1 MNNFEVLKRSVRPE
15 PVEGLRVCSKY
26 FKVVTVHGSTGC
38 AYAVGANAPYSYG
51 LPLAGTPRTVEFFG
65 LKKMAE
71 RA

>member
-1 MNNFEVLKRSVRPE
+1 MNISEMLKNAVRPE
-15 PVEGLRVCSKY
+15 PVEGLYLCRSG
-26 FKVVTVHGSTGC
+26 FMVVPAHGSTGC

-51 LPLAGTPRTVEFFG
+51 LPLAGTPRTVENFI